1 MKKKRLLSLLAAV
14 ALVCGLVGCQADT
27 DTGQADTEQT
37 IQETQQTTETTA
49 KQAEQLIDEIETT
62 SAETTQS
69 IAETQFDT
77 ADFVY
82 PDDPLTAEN
91 LLKIIKKAKG
101 QIITSSG
108 TNGAMDH
115 RFGVVDIDFDGF
127 PEIFCEFGYNSYDSS
142 FYSLKEE
149 NFCEKLV
156 DYNSYFDIYRNTG
169 FSFECGNTVFYKREF
184 SGEKSIIIYSNW
196 SSESHGASEAIMEI
210 KNSDGKFS
218 FEEKFRSHWKYISPD
233 DSKYKY
239 EPDFFNIDGEKTDWE
254 DYEKRR
260 MEFLYHTGKITPIE
274 YVYEDI
280 NGQND
285 YDELYLMYSVYANNL
300 KNKEN

>member
-1 MKKKRLLSLLAAV
+1 MAISAVLLT
-14 ALVCGLVGCQADT
+14 GCQNNAEAAQT
-27 DTGQADTEQT
+27 VRESVTAEQTEQT
-37 IQETQQTTETTA
+37 TEASETTA
-49 KQAEQLIDEIETT
+49 ETT

-69 IAETQFDT
+69 AAETQFET
-77 ADFVY
+77 SDFVY

-91 LLKIIKKAKG
+91 LIT
-101 QIITSSG
+101 IITEAKDQIFMSSG
-108 TNGAMDH
+108 ENRAMDY

-127 PEIFCEFGYNSYDSS
+127 PEIFCEFGYTNYDSS

-156 DYNSYFDIYRNTG
+156 DYTSYFDLYRNPG
-169 FSFECGNTVFYKREF
+169 FSYECGNTVFYKREF

-196 SSESHGASEAIMEI
+196 SSESHGASEAISEI

-260 MEFLYHTGKITPIE
+260 MEFLYHTGKITPIN
-274 YVYEDI
+274 YVHEDI
-280 NGQND
+280 SYWETQD
-285 YDELYLMYSVYANNL
+285 YDELYLMYSVYVNNL
-300 KNKEN
+300 KKQGE

>member
-1 MKKKRLLSLLAAV
+1 MLKRKILAAV
-14 ALVCGLVGCQADT
+14 TAVSAALLTGCQSNAEAAQT
-27 DTGQADTEQT
+27 VRESITAAEQTEQT
-37 IQETQQTTETTA
+37 TEAAETTV
-49 KQAEQLIDEIETT
+49 
-62 SAETTQS
+62 ETTQS
-69 IAETQFDT
+69 VAEAQSEME
-77 ADFVY
+77 DFVY

-91 LLKIIKKAKG
+91 LMKIVKKAKG
-101 QIITSSG
+101 EIITSSG

-127 PEIFCEFGYNSYDSS
+127 PEIFCEFGYNNYDSS

-156 DYNSYFDIYRNTG
+156 DYNSYFDLYRDSG
-169 FSFECGNTVFYKREF
+169 FSYECGNTVFYKREF

-196 SSESHGASEAIMEI
+196 SSDSHGASEAIMEI
-210 KNSDGKFS
+210 KNSDDKFS
-218 FEEKFRSHWKYISPD
+218 FEEKFRSHWKYISPY
-233 DSKYKY
+233 DSKYKF

-274 YVYEDI
+274 YVHEDI
-280 NGQND
+280 DGQND
-285 YDELYLMYSVYANNL
+285 YDELYSLYSVYVNNL
-300 KNKEN
+300 KK